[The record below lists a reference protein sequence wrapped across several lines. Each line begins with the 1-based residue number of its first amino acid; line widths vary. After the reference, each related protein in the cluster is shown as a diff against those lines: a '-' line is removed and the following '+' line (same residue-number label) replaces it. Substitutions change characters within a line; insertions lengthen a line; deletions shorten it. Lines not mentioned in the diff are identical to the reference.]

1 MSESKFS
8 IPEEIWER
16 AVRLYRAA
24 LADDAARAQMDRHFP
39 QFLSHDRTG
48 SFVDIE
54 VLVDDQVDLFSK
66 LYADPLARALE
77 DAGLPHGTSVRFIA
91 RGERPASVP
100 FSYKTEEQTVR
111 FPVKPAAQ
119 PAPAVVESVL
129 PLNPSYTF
137 ANFVRGPSNS
147 FAHATATAVAKGLGL
162 NNYNP
167 LFIYGGTGL
176 GKTHLMEAIGNQVKE
191 TQPGKSVC
199 YITAETFL
207 NKYTEALMNDTVN
220 GEFRRRF
227 RHIDLLLM
235 DDVQFIA
242 GKKQVQEEFFNTFNQ
257 LMIYNKQI
265 VMTSDVS
272 PKELQNFE
280 ERLTSRFQQGMVV
293 EIESPSYE
301 TRLAIV
307 KMKAKAFDCVI
318 PDDILRYI
326 VENIRSHVRA
336 LEGALSIVAVFIQNN
351 PDVPLT
357 TEVAHGLLK
366 NLIDREQTIKSL
378 SPAEIIRVVAETFG
392 VTVPDIVAG
401 GRMQPIVTP
410 RQIAMYLST
419 KLTTNSLHSIG
430 EAFGKNH
437 STVFHGSK
445 TIQQRIETEP
455 ELKKTIEAI
464 VVKLGRSASDAFE

>member
-1 MSESKFS
+1 MSETKFS
-8 IPEEIWER
+8 IPDEIWER
-16 AVRLYRAA
+16 AVRLYRAG
-24 LADDAARAQMDRHFP
+24 LTDESARAQMDRHFP
-39 QFLSHDRTG
+39 QFLSHVRTG
-48 SFVDIE
+48 SFVDVE
-54 VLVDDQVDLFSK
+54 VMVEDQVALFTK
-66 LYADPLARALE
+66 LYAEALSHALE
-77 DAGLPHGTSVRFIA
+77 DAGLPAGTSVRFLA
-91 RGERPASVP
+91 RNENTPSVP
-100 FSYKTEEQTVR
+100 FSYKSEEQPVR

-119 PAPAVVESVL
+119 PAPVVMESVL

-176 GKTHLMEAIGNQVKE
+176 GKTHLMEAIGNQIRE
-191 TQPGKSVC
+191 TQPTKSVC

-220 GEFRRRF
+220 EFRRRF

-272 PKELQNFE
+272 PKELQNFD
-280 ERLTSRFQQGMVV
+280 ERLTSRYQQGMVV

-318 PDDILRYI
+318 PDEILQYI

-336 LEGALSIVAVFIQNN
+336 LEGALSIVAVFIQNS
-351 PDVPLT
+351 PEIPLT
-357 TEVAHGLLK
+357 TEIARGLLK
-366 NLIDREQTIKSL
+366 NLIDHEQTIKNL
-378 SPAEIIRVVAETFG
+378 SPSEIIRVVAETYG
-392 VTVPDIVAG
+392 VTVPDIISG

-410 RQIAMYLST
+410 RQVAMFLSC
-419 KLTTNSLHSIG
+419 KLTTNSLPAIG
-430 EAFGKNH
+430 TAFGKNH

-455 ELKKTIEAI
+455 ELKKTIESI